1 MIFLGKLFILVE
13 NMLIRKYNGK
23 RFFILI
29 VILSIKYLEVIVKNS
44 VWGFYEENDKIF
56 LLL

>member
-29 VILSIKYLEVIVKNS
+29 VILIIKYLEVIVKNS